1 MSTLGSIDL
10 NELIQQLSDSA
21 DPVMYQYF
29 KNLKNRTIV
38 INEDISEASIET
50 VVLPLLEMD
59 NDGTS
64 EKITIYLNTNGG
76 DVFTGLLICD
86 VIRKLKTKTEIIL
99 LSTALSM
106 GALILMASFNNPKVT
121 RKCYPFSIGLIHA
134 GSISMGYTSAMQ
146 AKDYFN
152 FNNKYEEKIKEY
164 VLSHSKITEE
174 EYDNMQRY
182 EWYLTSQDLL
192 DKGLIDEIL

>member
-1 MSTLGSIDL
+1 MSTLGQLDL

-29 KNLKNRTIV
+29 KNLNNRTII

-50 VVLPLLEMD
+50 VALPLLEMD
-59 NDGTS
+59 NDGS
-64 EKITIYLNTNGG
+64 GKPIKIYLNTNGG
-76 DVFTGLLICD
+76 DVFTGFIIANILE
-86 VIRKLKTKTEIIL
+86 RLKTKTEIIL

-106 GALILMASFNNPKVT
+106 GALILMAPFNNPNVV

-134 GSISMGYTSAMQ
+134 GSINLGCTSAMQ

-152 FNNKYEEKIKEY
+152 FNNKYEEKIKDY
-164 VLSHSKITEE
+164 ILSHSKITEE

-182 EWYLTSQDLL
+182 EWYLTSEDLIT
-192 DKGLIDEIL
+192 KGLIDEIL